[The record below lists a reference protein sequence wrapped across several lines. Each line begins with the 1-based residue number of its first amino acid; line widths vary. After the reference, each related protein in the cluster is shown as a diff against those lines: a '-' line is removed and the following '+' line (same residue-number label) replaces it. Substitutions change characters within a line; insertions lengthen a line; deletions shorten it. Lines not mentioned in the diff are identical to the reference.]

1 MCKNVFCTRYETLL
15 LTEKKCVTTR
25 DFKKTL
31 VAIWYSWIT
40 LWYQRL
46 LEKFFSFSFDWLHES
61 KVFQDQNFHTKIYP
75 YYPLCHM
82 PLSKSKKEFFVT
94 QKSLWVLKLLK
105 ALIDRVVFRFLSDR
119 VLLQVLFQSSVIG
132 CSSGSSVIDSSL
144 GSSVLFFQYAA
155 IFL

>member
-1 MCKNVFCTRYETLL
+1 
-15 LTEKKCVTTR
+15 
-25 DFKKTL
+25 
-31 VAIWYSWIT
+31 
-40 LWYQRL
+40 
-46 LEKFFSFSFDWLHES
+46 
-61 KVFQDQNFHTKIYP
+61 
-75 YYPLCHM
+75 M